1 MNIQE
6 MHNTFRTLG
15 QQMGLQLIRGILP
28 ESIDVYL
35 NNAIVELTRQEL
47 INGVQVNMQTEQTSN
62 VSVMSKINTFKT
74 LYRTVR
80 YSVNTSEEVDDAY
93 SDKVEYVNKDK
104 GYYIINIPT
113 IDSNIT
119 IDTGEYRINPM
130 AYLQFRVEY
139 NFEDRGFGIDCRII
153 NADEVANTLRD
164 YCNGVSKDNPIVVL
178 KSVPVV
184 DELIESNNSISNQQ
198 IELYTGAGSHIV
210 RYLAIDYIKTP
221 NVVKYDVDI
230 KKCVNCDLPDFMHF
244 AVVQMAVNLY
254 RQSITGNPIPVRQ
267 QQ

>member
-1 MNIQE
+1 
-6 MHNTFRTLG
+6 
-15 QQMGLQLIRGILP
+15 
-28 ESIDVYL
+28 
-35 NNAIVELTRQEL
+35 
-47 INGVQVNMQTEQTSN
+47 
-62 VSVMSKINTFKT
+62 
-74 LYRTVR
+74 
-80 YSVNTSEEVDDAY
+80 
-93 SDKVEYVNKDK
+93 
-104 GYYIINIPT
+104 
-113 IDSNIT
+113 
-119 IDTGEYRINPM
+119 M

-221 NVVKYDVDI
+221 NVVKYDIDI

>member
-47 INGVQVNMQTEQTSN
+47 INGVQVNIETERTGN
-62 VSVMSKINTFKT
+62 VSVMSKVNTFKT

-80 YSVNTSEEVDDAY
+80 YGINTSEEVDDAY
-93 SDKVEYVNKDK
+93 SNKVEYVNKNK
-104 GYYIINIPT
+104 GYYVINIPT
-113 IDSNIT
+113 INSNIA
-119 IDTGEYRINPM
+119 IDEGEYRINPM
-130 AYLQFRVEY
+130 LYLQFHVEY
-139 NFEDRGFGIDCRII
+139 SFEDRGFGIDCRII
-153 NADEVANTLRD
+153 NADEVANTLKD

-178 KSVPVV
+178 KSVPVIN
-184 DELIESNNSISNQQ
+184 ESIESDNSISNQQ
-198 IELYTGAGSHIV
+198 VELYTGTGSHIV

-221 NVVKYDVDI
+221 NVVKYDMDI
-230 KKCVNCDLPDFMHF
+230 KKCVNCDLPDFTHF
-244 AVVQMAVNLY
+244 TIVQMAVNLY
-254 RQSITGNPIPVRQ
+254 RQSIAGTTVPARQ
-267 QQ
+267 Q

>member
-6 MHNTFRTLG
+6 MHNAFRTIG
-15 QQMGLQLIRGILP
+15 QQMGMQLIRGILP

-47 INGVQVNMQTEQTSN
+47 INGVQVNMQIEQTGN

-80 YSVNTSEEVDDAY
+80 YIVNTSEEVDDAY
-93 SDKVEYVNKDK
+93 SDKVEYINKDK
-104 GYYIINIPT
+104 GYYVINIPT

-130 AYLQFRVEY
+130 IYLQFRVEY
-139 NFEDRGFGIDCRII
+139 SFKDRGFGIDCRII

-164 YCNGVSKDNPIVVL
+164 
-178 KSVPVV
+178 
-184 DELIESNNSISNQQ
+184 
-198 IELYTGAGSHIV
+198 
-210 RYLAIDYIKTP
+210 
-221 NVVKYDVDI
+221 
-230 KKCVNCDLPDFMHF
+230 
-244 AVVQMAVNLY
+244 
-254 RQSITGNPIPVRQ
+254 
-267 QQ
+267 

>member
-47 INGVQVNMQTEQTSN
+47 INGVQVNMQIEQTGN
-62 VSVMSKINTFKT
+62 VSVMSKVNTFKT

-80 YSVNTSEEVDDAY
+80 YSINTSEEVDDAY
-93 SDKVEYVNKDK
+93 SDKVEYVNKNK
-104 GYYIINIPT
+104 GYYVINIPT
-113 IDSNIT
+113 INSNII
-119 IDTGEYRINPM
+119 IDKDEYRINPM
-130 AYLQFRVEY
+130 MYLQFRVEY
-139 NFEDRGFGIDCRII
+139 SFEDRGFGIDCRII
-153 NADEVANTLRD
+153 NADEIANTLRD
-164 YCNGVSKDNPIVVL
+164 YCNRVSKNNPIVVL
-178 KSVPVV
+178 KSIPVI
-184 DELIESNNSISNQQ
+184 DESIESSNSISNQQ
-198 IELYTGAGSHIV
+198 IELYVGTGSHIV

-221 NVVKYDVDI
+221 NVVKYDTDI
-230 KKCVNCDLPDFMHF
+230 EKCVNCDLPEFIHF
-244 AVVQMAVNLY
+244 AIVQMAVNLY
-254 RQSITGNPIPVRQ
+254 RQSITEATAPVRQ